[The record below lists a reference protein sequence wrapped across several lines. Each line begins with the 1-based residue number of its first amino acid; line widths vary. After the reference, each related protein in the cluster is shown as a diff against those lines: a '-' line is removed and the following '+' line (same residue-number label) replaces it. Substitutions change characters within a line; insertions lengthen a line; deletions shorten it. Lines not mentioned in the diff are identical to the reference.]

1 MLRMLSRDFSCRFD
15 SEGLPEKVSVSEEF
29 LLEGVFSGL
38 LFEFLFLL
46 VKAFLGTHGLSVF
59 RLLEAT
65 GIDERL
71 SKLEVNILCIGC
83 NASLALINRESHAEK
98 PLGVC

>member
-1 MLRMLSRDFSCRFD
+1 MR
-15 SEGLPEKVSVSEEF
+15 EEF
-29 LLEGVFSGL
+29 LLECVFSGL
-38 LFEFLFLL
+38 LLEFLFLL
-46 VKAFLGTHGLSVF
+46 VKTFLGTHCLSVF

-71 SKLEVNILCIGC
+71 SKLEVYVLGVGG

-98 PLGVC
+98 PLGVS